1 MREITFILA
10 AVLLMLVLSGCAQQT
25 APLNPGGQGNT
36 TAPNTNPAL
45 ANNTQTQTPTTPP
58 VTTPPVSTAYSVDG
72 CSLLTANDIQS
83 VVGIPIKDAVFY
95 TYPQGTCSR
104 GWVDTRASTDAI
116 VVLSLNKVGDESDI
130 KANLDMSCLESFTVG
145 STTIKNPIGME
156 NIESVS
162 GLGDYLSCWYKGPY
176 DLVNFGNGK
185 YWFMLKC
192 TGSACSKDKAV
203 ELAKLVLGRIN

>member
-95 TYPQGTCSR
+95 REVGRIPRPSG
-104 GWVDTRASTDAI
+104 
-116 VVLSLNKVGDESDI
+116 GDECQAPTSR
-130 KANLDMSCLESFTVG
+130 EF
-145 STTIKNPIGME
+145 
-156 NIESVS
+156 
-162 GLGDYLSCWYKGPY
+162 
-176 DLVNFGNGK
+176 
-185 YWFMLKC
+185 
-192 TGSACSKDKAV
+192 KD
-203 ELAKLVLGRIN
+203 N

>member
-72 CSLLTANDIQS
+72 CSLQMISNLLLAS
-83 VVGIPIKDAVFY
+83 P
-95 TYPQGTCSR
+95 SR
-104 GWVDTRASTDAI
+104 TRYFI
-116 VVLSLNKVGDESDI
+116 VK
-130 KANLDMSCLESFTVG
+130 
-145 STTIKNPIGME
+145 
-156 NIESVS
+156 
-162 GLGDYLSCWYKGPY
+162 
-176 DLVNFGNGK
+176 
-185 YWFMLKC
+185 
-192 TGSACSKDKAV
+192 
-203 ELAKLVLGRIN
+203 LAE